1 MTPGYNYTCKMV
13 GSAGRN
19 NKFHVCVL
27 VHNRLFSIAP
37 VYRVPVAKTTY
48 SKIQMD
54 LDFLE

>member
-48 SKIQMD
+48 SKI
-54 LDFLE
+54 